1 MELNVN
7 DTEVVDIINNV
18 FKSADC
24 LYTQQEVEQA
34 INQMAYQINQDF
46 VDRNPIVLSIMNG
59 GLVFAG
65 QLLTKLTFPLN
76 IDYCHAT
83 RYRGETSGGELHW
96 KALPQYELRD
106 RHVLVVDDILD
117 EGHTLM
123 AILNAITAQGAKSVK
138 TAVLLD
144 KRHERKAKP
153 DYRADYVGIEIPDR
167 YVFGYGMDY
176 KEYLRNAPGIYALPD
191 SQA

>member
-1 MELNVN
+1 MKDKEIIETIN
-7 DTEVVDIINNV
+7 DV

-34 INQMAYQINQDF
+34 INQMAYQINHDLAEA
-46 VDRNPIVLSIMNG
+46 NPVVLSIMNG

-83 RYRGETSGGELHW
+83 RYRGKTQGGELHW
-96 KALPQYELRD
+96 KALPQYELLD
-106 RHVLVVDDILD
+106 RNVLVVDDILD

-123 AILNAITAQGAKSVK
+123 AILNAIKAQGARSVK

-144 KRHERKAKP
+144 KKHDRKANP
-153 DYRADYVGIEIPDR
+153 TYQADYVGIEIPDR
-167 YVFGYGMDY
+167 YVFGYGMDFN
-176 KEYLRNAPGIYALPD
+176 EYLRNAPGIYAVASKD
-191 SQA
+191 N